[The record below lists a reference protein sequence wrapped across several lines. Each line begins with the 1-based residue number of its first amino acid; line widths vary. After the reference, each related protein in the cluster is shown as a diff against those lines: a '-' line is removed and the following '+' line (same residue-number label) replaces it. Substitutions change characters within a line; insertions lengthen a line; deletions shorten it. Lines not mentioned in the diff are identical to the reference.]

1 MVTADN
7 PQIQTDMRY
16 SSQQFLDLQRF
27 FDDDYQ
33 YELHSGTIVKM
44 APSSM
49 MPSVIAA
56 RMLGQLAR
64 HLANHDSGFL
74 TGADGAYVLSGDT
87 TFAPDVGY
95 ISYARQPELLERG
108 FVPQA
113 PELAVEVLSPTDK
126 LDDIRRKAT
135 TYLQH
140 GTRLVWL
147 VFPVSQTVEIY
158 QPDTDPQ
165 TLTLSDT
172 LSGAPVLP
180 GFQLRLREL
189 FITRQT
195 DTDTA

>member
-1 MVTADN
+1 MVTADKT
-7 PQIQTDMRY
+7 QTEMRY
-16 SSQQFLDLQRF
+16 SSQQFFDLKRL
-27 FDDDYQ
+27 FDKTCQ

-56 RMLGQLAR
+56 RILGYLAR
-64 HLANHDSGFL
+64 HLADHDSGFL
-74 TGADGAYVLSGDT
+74 TGADGAYVLSDDT

-95 ISYARQPELLERG
+95 IAYASQPELLERG
-108 FVPQA
+108 FVPNA
-113 PELAVEVLSPTDK
+113 PDLAVEVLSPTDNPDE
-126 LDDIRRKAT
+126 LRQKAN

-147 VFPVSQTVEIY
+147 VFPAAQQIDIY

-165 TLTLSDT
+165 TLTLDDT
-172 LSGAPVLP
+172 LSGVPLLP
-180 GFQLRLREL
+180 EFEVRLREI